1 MSARRHSSAV
11 LFKIS
16 MNTGQHTRTGTSQQ
30 TIVDELRRVIL
41 DGAVP
46 PGTPIPVGEIAEMF
60 GVSAIPVRE
69 SLKTLKG
76 EGLVQHRTNSGY
88 TVAQLTASELA
99 EMYVVRETLE
109 SAALTAAVVNAT
121 DADREHVADV
131 NRLLEKAVREND
143 SQTYHRQS
151 RHFHLGLTRPS
162 RMHRLVHMLESAWN
176 ITEPVQLMVH
186 VPRVD
191 RNLLHED
198 HNEMLDA
205 FLSRDVD
212 RLLATAAVHHGRLN
226 TVVSTLSLDS
236 GVIVEA
242 PWD

>member
-1 MSARRHSSAV
+1 MSDRRHSAL
-11 LFKIS
+11 LFKLSI
-16 MNTGQHTRTGTSQQ
+16 GQHALTGTSQQ

-41 DGAVP
+41 EGFVP
-46 PGTPIPVGEIAEMF
+46 PGTAIPVGEIAEMF

-69 SLKTLKG
+69 SLKTLSG
-76 EGLVQHRTNSGY
+76 EGLVQHRTNAGY

-109 SAALTAAVVNAT
+109 SAALAAAVANAT

-131 NRLLEKAVREND
+131 NQLLEKAVLDDD

-162 RMHRLVHMLESAWN
+162 RMHRLLHMLESAWN

-191 RNLLHED
+191 RSLLHED
-198 HNEMLDA
+198 HNKMLDA
-205 FLSRDVD
+205 FLSRDVE
-212 RLLATAAVHHGRLN
+212 RLLTAATVHHRRLN
-226 TVVSTLSLDS
+226 AVLATLPPDS
-236 GVIVEA
+236 GLIVDDRGA
-242 PWD
+242 

>member
-1 MSARRHSSAV
+1 MSSRRHSSAV
-11 LFKIS
+11 LFKVA
-16 MNTGQHTRTGTSQQ
+16 MNTTGTSQQ
-30 TIVDELRRVIL
+30 AIVDELRRVIL

-46 PGTPIPVGEIAEMF
+46 PGTAIPVGEIAEMF

-76 EGLVQHRTNSGY
+76 EGLVQHRTNAGY
-88 TVAQLTASELA
+88 AVAQLTVSELA

-109 SAALTAAVVNAT
+109 SAALAAAVVNAS
-121 DADREHVADV
+121 DADREHVAEV
-131 NRLLEKAVREND
+131 NRLLEKAVQEND

-186 VPRVD
+186 VPQAD
-191 RNLLHED
+191 RTLLHED
-198 HNEMLDA
+198 HNDMLDA
-205 FLSRDVD
+205 FLSRDVE
-212 RLLATAAVHHGRLN
+212 RLLTAAVIHHTRLN
-226 TVVSTLSLDS
+226 AVVATLPS
-236 GVIVEA
+236 GSGLIV
-242 PWD
+242 DDQQG

>member
-1 MSARRHSSAV
+1 MSARRHSAL
-11 LFKIS
+11 LFKLAVS
-16 MNTGQHTRTGTSQQ
+16 STGTSQQ

-60 GVSAIPVRE
+60 GVSAIPIRE

-76 EGLVQHRTNSGY
+76 EGLVRHRTNAGY
-88 TVAQLTASELA
+88 AVAQLTASELA

-109 SAALTAAVVNAT
+109 SAALAAAVANAS
-121 DADREHVADV
+121 DADREHVAEV
-131 NRLLEKAVREND
+131 NRLLEKAVQEDD

-186 VPRVD
+186 VRQAD
-191 RNLLHED
+191 RSLLHED
-198 HNEMLDA
+198 HNDMLDA
-205 FLSRDVD
+205 FLARDVD
-212 RLLATAAVHHGRLN
+212 RLLATAAIHHRRLN
-226 TVVSTLSLDS
+226 VVVSTLPPDS
-236 GVIVEA
+236 GLIA
-242 PWD
+242 GDQSG